1 MRSQRREERRV
12 STAGQASLPWPALL
26 SGHPTCRTAA
36 ATRPSWWASSC
47 CSSRPRRPPRVP
59 PQTSP
64 LSRLSGLRAGAASP
78 GASLWRRMTPSR
90 KHSGKD
96 WLPGWL
102 SGPGWQRLSFF
113 QSFQQSLHQ
122 VSDERPTFP
131 PTPST
136 LPEETRLSQLQPAEK
151 QSQDHHKTT
160 IRWRLHEVFSS
171 WLSSLVNL
179 FFIKTFSYLN
189 VLNICDK
196 LSL

>member
-26 SGHPTCRTAA
+26 SGHQTCRTAA

-96 WLPGWL
+96 WLPVWCLKRLTKLLFL
-102 SGPGWQRLSFF
+102 SVVSTVPTSSFWWKTNFSSNTSNTSWKNKIITASTSWETESRPSLGEDQMTSPRGSFF
-113 QSFQQSLHQ
+113 
-122 VSDERPTFP
+122 VIE
-131 PTPST
+131 
-136 LPEETRLSQLQPAEK
+136 
-151 QSQDHHKTT
+151 
-160 IRWRLHEVFSS
+160 
-171 WLSSLVNL
+171 LVNFL
-179 FFIKTFSYLN
+179 
-189 VLNICDK
+189 
-196 LSL
+196 